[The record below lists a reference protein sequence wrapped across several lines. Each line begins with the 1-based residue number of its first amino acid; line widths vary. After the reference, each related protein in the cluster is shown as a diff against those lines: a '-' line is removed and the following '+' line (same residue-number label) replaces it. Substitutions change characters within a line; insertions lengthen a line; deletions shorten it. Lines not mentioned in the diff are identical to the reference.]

1 MIKENASPE
10 YVRMMNTKW
19 NPSNYYEECMI
30 AYKSQFI
37 EPTEQKV
44 SNDFRNK
51 NVSKI
56 MGAYKLFLANKVSYR
71 KTPYRAKDST
81 KPEGI
86 KTVKTFVPYEAKVFE
101 TVQAKITSNAENIR
115 LINLRK
121 DFEQLIDNRR
131 EWIINY
137 HLKLR
142 ELHKHPLYKA
152 KVKIEGKI
160 RQHKNFMEAVEKY
173 HLRDTAIKQSKT
185 ADIAKKLEVS
195 TKNHNVKK
203 QILWLQWTMADNA
216 LPKLLIMLDR
226 YKKAIEINDSYQEI
240 MTDIRT
246 LRNEN
251 KLFTREKK
259 QFEQVFFQYKVFDDV
274 AAWEYKGQRHKIIL
288 MYPKLSLDKT

>member
-1 MIKENASPE
+1 MTTNYGLSLTTKLNVISEIFSDVKEYCDNTFKNPQAHIEVIFECRLSSYMITKYSVLPIRHEPKIFKDVSVSGYKPE
-10 YVRMMNTKW
+10 Y
-19 NPSNYYEECMI
+19 
-30 AYKSQFI
+30 
-37 EPTEQKV
+37 
-44 SNDFRNK
+44 K
-51 NVSKI
+51 N
-56 MGAYKLFLANKVSYR
+56 F
-71 KTPYRAKDST
+71 D
-81 KPEGI
+81 
-86 KTVKTFVPYEAKVFE
+86 YEAKVFE
-101 TVQAKITSNAENIR
+101 TVPAKVTSKAENVR

-131 EWIINY
+131 EWIINF

-152 KVKIEGKI
+152 KMKIEGKI
-160 RQHKNFMEAVEKY
+160 RQHKNFMESVEKY
-173 HLRDTAIKQSKT
+173 HLRDTAIKRSKT

-203 QILWLQWTMADNA
+203 QILWLQWTMADND
-216 LPKLLIMLDR
+216 LPKLLTMLDR
-226 YKKAIEINDSYQEI
+226 YKKAIELNDSYQEI
-240 MTDIRT
+240 LTDIQT

-259 QFEQVFFQYKVFDDV
+259 QFEQVFSQYKVFDDV